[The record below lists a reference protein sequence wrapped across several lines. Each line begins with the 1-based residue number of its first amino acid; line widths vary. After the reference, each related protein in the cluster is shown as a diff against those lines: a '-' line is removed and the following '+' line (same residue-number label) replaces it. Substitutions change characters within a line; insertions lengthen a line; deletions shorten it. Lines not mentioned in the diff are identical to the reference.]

1 MLKLAICDDEVHQRI
16 ELIDML
22 KKELQNKNI
31 QYYIY
36 EYENGEELLQSRT
49 EINVYFLDIK
59 MNKLSGIETAKQ
71 IRKINKEAIIVFI
84 TALKEYVFEAFDVRA
99 FHYLLKPVAEKKLR
113 EVLNSALLQLD
124 GIDKFIL
131 AKTISQCT
139 KIFIKDIVYIEA
151 QLRKIKIHTTYDI
164 IEYYHKLSDI
174 EDQLK
179 DFNFFRCHKS
189 YIVNLK
195 FVKSYDNVFI
205 TLKNSEK
212 VYVSKS
218 KFSSFSKEFMYYL
231 KSESL

>member
-205 TLKNSEK
+205 TLKNGEK

-231 KSESL
+231 KS

>member
-16 ELIDML
+16 ELIYML

>member
-1 MLKLAICDDEVHQRI
+1 MLKLAICDDEIYQRI

-36 EYENGEELLQSRT
+36 EYENGEKLLQSRI
-49 EINVYFLDIK
+49 EINLYFLDIK
-59 MNKLSGIETAKQ
+59 MNKLSGIEAAKQ

-205 TLKNSEK
+205 TLKNGEK